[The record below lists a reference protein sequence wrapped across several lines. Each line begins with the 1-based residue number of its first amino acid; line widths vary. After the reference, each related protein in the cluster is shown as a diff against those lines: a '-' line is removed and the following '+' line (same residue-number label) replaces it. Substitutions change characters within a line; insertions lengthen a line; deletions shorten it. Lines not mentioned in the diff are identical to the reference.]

1 MLVALDALPD
11 AQREAIRA
19 HVLDEQPLL
28 RTTGIQTGT
37 SSDASGGL
45 IINGLPKHPTVHRV
59 TLVPDGVAGV
69 TVRLR
74 HRRFVT
80 VPVRDNVY
88 RYTIHESPAAMGTIW
103 FDAAGRRI
111 DHRQHR

>member
-1 MLVALDALPD
+1 VAPSRRASLV
-11 AQREAIRA
+11 
-19 HVLDEQPLL
+19 
-28 RTTGIQTGT
+28 
-37 SSDASGGL
+37 ASGGL

-59 TLVPDGVAGV
+59 TLVPDGVARV